1 MPYKRRSF
9 ADKVNMQIQAAE
21 QEKQARE
28 SGSRSTRVSTDQ
40 EVVVAQ
46 DDDEL
51 HGAHTASSV
60 EASLSGGNAKAQG
73 GTPAKAAPTGTSKPK
88 KRTASKLITEE
99 ERLHAREQLEQLG
112 LTSNNFQV
120 YRMNADL
127 FFSYKAWCL
136 T

>member
-1 MPYKRRSF
+1 M
-9 ADKVNMQIQAAE
+9 
-21 QEKQARE
+21 
-28 SGSRSTRVSTDQ
+28 
-40 EVVVAQ
+40 
-46 DDDEL
+46 
-51 HGAHTASSV
+51 
-60 EASLSGGNAKAQG
+60 EASLSGRNAKVQG
-73 GTPAKAAPTGTSKPK
+73 STPAKATPTGKSKPK